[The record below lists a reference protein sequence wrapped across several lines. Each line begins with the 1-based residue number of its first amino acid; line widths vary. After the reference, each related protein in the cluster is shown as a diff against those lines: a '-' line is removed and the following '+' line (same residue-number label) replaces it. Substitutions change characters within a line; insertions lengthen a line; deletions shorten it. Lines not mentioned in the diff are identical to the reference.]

1 MDNNEFIPLK
11 DIINSYTTYPYEQ
24 KLNTLRK
31 LSRDVTFNEDY
42 QIQIVNDNFI
52 SIILNDIYNLL
63 FINKEPYEK
72 HLTYVRLFFMFLHN
86 ELGNESISQKKI
98 FQQLF
103 KDEKNFPMF
112 EHIINKYINDLK
124 VQKFLMGILY
134 KEFIL
139 NTYILTDELKNENI
153 KIFFN
158 LINNINYNELTQ
170 ENNNDKDN
178 NKKDKDDINDWIH
191 IIFTYILKNE
201 ELLKN
206 IDNGNK
212 TLLNIIL
219 NNNNNDT
226 LYFEIIRDIIE
237 YLKESKILLIS
248 LKNINYLCQIF
259 SETILSLHNFIL
271 DNQQNLNENYEIIS
285 SNDKFILIN
294 KKIICGVDIMSV
306 LLTTEDLNKDDYRNI
321 ILKKIETKNIFDQI
335 IKILKATDDLY
346 DKIFNRSK
354 GEKQNEIKFN
364 KHLESSNKFYGLQT
378 NLIKFMSNFCYKNEN
393 AKNYFINEPKEFY
406 YMLNHL
412 KMDKCNPLKYEY
424 AVLMIKALCE
434 DNIKIQELIKQLKPI
449 EMDPLLKDYI
459 INKGKQKVTFAD
471 NEKDLYFSMLTKDKK

>member
-1 MDNNEFIPLK
+1 MSDKEFTPLK
-11 DIINSYTTYPYEQ
+11 EVINSYNTYSYEQ

-42 QIQIVNDNFI
+42 QTQIINDKFIQ
-52 SIILNDIYNLL
+52 IILNDIHTLIFVN
-63 FINKEPYEK
+63 NEPYEQ

-86 ELGNESISQKKI
+86 ELGNDSTLQKKLFEQI
-98 FQQLF
+98 FKNEKFFQFF
-103 KDEKNFPMF
+103 KK
-112 EHIINKYINDLK
+112 IVTKYIQDLK

-134 KEFIL
+134 KLFIL
-139 NTYILTDELKNENI
+139 NTYILTDELKKEHI
-153 KIFFN
+153 ELFIN

-170 ENNNDKDN
+170 ENNNDN
-178 NKKDKDDINDWIH
+178 TKKDKEDINDWIH
-191 IIFTYILKNE
+191 IIFTYVLKNE
-201 ELLKN
+201 EFLKN
-206 IDNGNK
+206 IEDGKK
-212 TLLNIIL
+212 TFLSIIL
-219 NNNNNDT
+219 NNNI
-226 LYFEIIRDIIE
+226 LFFEIIRDIIE

-248 LKNINYLCQIF
+248 LKNLNYICEIF
-259 SETILSLHNFIL
+259 SETIKSLYDIIN
-271 DNQQNLNENYEIIS
+271 DNVSNLNENFELIS
-285 SNDKFILIN
+285 SNEKFILIN

-306 LLTTEDLNKDDYRNI
+306 LLTTEDLNKDDYRKN
-321 ILKKIETKNIFDQI
+321 ILKKIDTKSIFDQI
-335 IKILKATDDLY
+335 IKILRTTDELY
-346 DKIFNRSK
+346 DKVFNRSK
-354 GEKQNEIKFN
+354 GEKENEKKLN

-393 AKNYFINEPKEFY
+393 AKNYFIENPKEFY

-434 DNIKIQELIKQLKPI
+434 ECSKIQGLIKELKPI

-471 NEKDLYFSMLTKDKK
+471 NEKDLYFSMLSKDKKYN